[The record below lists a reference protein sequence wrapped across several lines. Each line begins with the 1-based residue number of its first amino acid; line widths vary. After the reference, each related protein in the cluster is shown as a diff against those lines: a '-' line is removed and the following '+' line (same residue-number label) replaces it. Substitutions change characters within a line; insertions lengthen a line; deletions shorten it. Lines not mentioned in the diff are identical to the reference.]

1 MKKQLIFILM
11 FGMLA
16 GCASTHKGKSAKK
29 KNDCG
34 CPTFSG
40 QPQKKRR

>member
-1 MKKQLIFILM
+1 MKKIL
-11 FGMLA
+11 FLSLLLGIWA
-16 GCASTHKGKSAKK
+16 GCASNHPGKKSKK